1 MILKK
6 WVLGVAILSSI
17 VFVGCRDSDGLTR
30 SEKKSMEKTSELENS
45 IEVNLEDKEYIKIK
59 SSYGEEV
66 RVELSKSTDSGN
78 SIKILEE
85 VLDKKNNEVEVK
97 EDKASNKDEW
107 YELYIEAKDI
117 SIKRIFQRE
126 NN

>member
-6 WVLGVAILSSI
+6 WVLGITILSSI

-30 SEKKSMEKTSELENS
+30 SEKRSMEKISELENS
-45 IEVNLEDKEYIKIK
+45 IKVNLEDKEYIKIK
-59 SSYGEEV
+59 SSYYEDV
-66 RVELSKSTDSGN
+66 RVELSKATDSGK

-85 VLDKKNNEVEVK
+85 VLDKNNNEATVK
-97 EDKASNKDEW
+97 EDKVSNKDKW
-107 YELYIEAKDI
+107 YELYVEAKDV

>member
-1 MILKK
+1 MKK
-6 WVLGVAILSSI
+6 WVLGITILSSI

-30 SEKKSMEKTSELENS
+30 SEKRSMEKISELENS
-45 IEVNLEDKEYIKIK
+45 IKVNLEDKEYIKIK
-59 SSYGEEV
+59 SSYYEDV
-66 RVELSKSTDSGN
+66 RVELSKATDSGK

-85 VLDKKNNEVEVK
+85 VLDKNNNEATVK
-97 EDKASNKDEW
+97 EDKVSNKDKW
-107 YELYIEAKDI
+107 YELYVEAKDV

>member
-6 WVLGVAILSSI
+6 WVLGITILSSI
-17 VFVGCRDSDGLTR
+17 VFVGFRDSDGLTR
-30 SEKKSMEKTSELENS
+30 SEKRSMEKISELENS
-45 IEVNLEDKEYIKIK
+45 IKVNLEDKEYIKIK
-59 SSYGEEV
+59 SSYYEDV
-66 RVELSKSTDSGN
+66 RVELSKATDSGK

-85 VLDKKNNEVEVK
+85 VLDKNNNEATVK
-97 EDKASNKDEW
+97 EDKVSNKDKW
-107 YELYIEAKDI
+107 YELYVEAKDV

>member
-6 WVLGVAILSSI
+6 WVLGITILSSI
-17 VFVGCRDSDGLTR
+17 VFVGCRNSDGLTR
-30 SEKKSMEKTSELENS
+30 SEKRSMEKISELENS
-45 IEVNLEDKEYIKIK
+45 IKVNLEDKEYIKIK
-59 SSYGEEV
+59 SSYYEDV
-66 RVELSKSTDSGN
+66 RVELSKATDSGK

-85 VLDKKNNEVEVK
+85 VLDKNNNEATVK
-97 EDKASNKDEW
+97 EDKVSNKDKW
-107 YELYIEAKDI
+107 YELYVEAKDV